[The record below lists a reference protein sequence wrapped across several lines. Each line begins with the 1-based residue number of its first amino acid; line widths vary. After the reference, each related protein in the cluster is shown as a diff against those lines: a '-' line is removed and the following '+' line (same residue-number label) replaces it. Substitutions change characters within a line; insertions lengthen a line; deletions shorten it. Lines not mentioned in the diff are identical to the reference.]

1 MATVAAPVTVTG
13 KTPFPIPNKRF
24 PVVFNLCVRQCGV
37 SLVQNILDADDL
49 IHLGL
54 GDVDGLPLLKVVDH
68 GAVSQ
73 VEPVGHAAGTI
84 KERMFLVLVSQI
96 YFSYSYLSLSMV
108 VTVESV
114 LIFLMML

>member
-1 MATVAAPVTVTG
+1 M
-13 KTPFPIPNKRF
+13 
-24 PVVFNLCVRQCGV
+24 